1 MYNNYSPNMLKT
13 YKACPKKFYYQYI
26 EKISMPKSS
35 LPFEKGKKIHALANY
50 SLQKIKIDR
59 LETALTKE
67 EAMIW
72 QKLLNNP
79 YYNKDCLKSEFPLM
93 IKLDKYWVGGRID
106 AVVFEG
112 DNYYILDYK
121 TGSAPK
127 NAQYDFQTMIYLLCM
142 DKYLKNYSELSF
154 VYIDLK
160 NDKIPRKIARPKS
173 PKNNPNK
180 NNLRFNK
187 NNHIIINDNNIEKE
201 ENKNKE
207 NEVIKFNREKE
218 SEYETKIVEAC
229 QTIEKDTLYKCNPQN
244 CNFCEYKKLCQN

>member
-67 EAMIW
+67 EALVW

-112 DNYYILDYK
+112 NNYYILDYK
-121 TGSAPK
+121 TGSTPK
-127 NAQYDFQTMIYLLCM
+127 NAQYDFQTMVYLMCM

-160 NDKIPRKIARPKS
+160 NDK
-173 PKNNPNK
+173 
-180 NNLRFNK
+180 
-187 NNHIIINDNNIEKE
+187 
-201 ENKNKE
+201 

-244 CNFCEYKKLCQN
+244 CNFCEYSKICTQN